1 MLVAEN
7 IIEKLINELIDLETT
22 IIKQSLFDSVNQA
35 KLKIQSGKLLNQMFI
50 VIKQQGKKWEIEA
63 PKIFIDTNGREIIKK
78 TSRCERMKVAKIID
92 IEDYIHLG
100 WAQLALL
107 STHENEKIDNLLIKY
122 SLSKQDIENKSEIEL
137 KRTLNLVVSKKL
149 LIDNKLIISDKI
161 IKKAII
167 NNFKIDKKIINKLRK
182 YKDYEKALV
191 KMIDYDCIEN
201 NKKIVTQNN
210 KKLGSIE
217 EKTEQLTVLLK
228 NACNDHKSFHIPNYM
243 IEDLVHYALKLLTLK
258 NGKENADIP
267 IFNNGK
273 VFDLVG

>member
-1 MLVAEN
+1 MLIAEN
-7 IIEKLINELIDLETT
+7 IIEKLINEVIDLETA
-22 IIKQSLFDSVNQA
+22 IIKKSLFDSVNQA

-63 PKIFIDTNGREIIKK
+63 PKIFIDSNGKE
-78 TSRCERMKVAKIID
+78 KIID

-107 STHENEKIDNLLIKY
+107 STYEDKKIDNLLIKY
-122 SLSKQDIENKSEIEL
+122 SLNKHDIKNKSELEL
-137 KRTLNLVVSKKL
+137 KRILEFVVSKKL
-149 LIDNKLIISDKI
+149 LIDNKLIVSDKI
-161 IKKAII
+161 LNKAII
-167 NNFKIDKKIINKLRK
+167 NNFRIDKKIINKLKK

-191 KMIDYDCIEN
+191 KMIDYDCNEEN
-201 NKKIVTQNN
+201 NKIITSNN

-217 EKTEQLTVLLK
+217 EKTEQLTILLK
-228 NACNDHKSFHIPNYM
+228 NACNDHESFHIPNYM
-243 IEDLVHYALKLLTLK
+243 IEDLVHYAIKLLTLK
-258 NGKENADIP
+258 NGKEYEDIP